1 MSFNYYENTNFVNN
15 RNRKRTLI
23 LDVEDGDGS
32 SHLGDGTEF
41 NIQLYEP
48 LRIDKHSEIYLDNFL
63 TFNSNITNT
72 ASSAAF
78 VLKINEFNM
87 NSNVAST
94 HGATTITSGD
104 TTRSVPGGQRL
115 FNSLIIPNE
124 HKDPSNNH
132 TTVVHKGKK
141 FNYVC
146 DINPQTIT
154 RLSGTIT
161 DLSGSPI
168 FHGAEIGGRFTYA
181 LTGIVENLVFSP
193 GVSSPLQPTDAIT
206 GITLGSNP
214 PTSVTGNILFSTDD
228 NASTIHF
235 ALAQDLDDGAIP
247 TGNFNSSAGS
257 IVFSL
262 TRGVSTFTVTLTN
275 AGNPNIQ
282 LIKGDG
288 RFIAEFSIVSRE

>member
-72 ASSAAF
+72 SSSAAF

-94 HGATTITSGD
+94 DGITTVTSGNSP
-104 TTRSVPGGQRL
+104 TTSRTFPGGQNI
-115 FNSLIIPNE
+115 FNGLIIPNE

-181 LTGIVENLVFSP
+181 LTGIVENIAFTAPP
-193 GVSSPLQPTDAIT
+193 GPSPLQPTDQIT
-206 GITLGSNP
+206 GISLGT
-214 PTSVTGNILFSTDD
+214 TSLTVNGNILFSTD
-228 NASTIHF
+228 NTASTIHF
-235 ALAQDLDDGAIP
+235 TLAQDLD
-247 TGNFNSSAGS
+247 TGDFNSSAGA
-257 IVFSL
+257 IVFNL
-262 TRGVSTFTVTLTN
+262 TRGGIPFNVTLTN
-275 AGNPNIQ
+275 AVDTNPNIQ

>member
-94 HGATTITSGD
+94 DGATIVSSGT

-154 RLSGTIT
+154 RLTGTIT

-168 FHGAEIGGRFTYA
+168 FHGAEIGSRFTYA

-193 GVSSPLQPTDAIT
+193 GVSSPLQPTDEIT
-206 GITLGSNP
+206 EI
-214 PTSVTGNILFSTDD
+214 SVNNINQGATGNILFSTDD

-235 ALAQDLDDGAIP
+235 ALTEDLNTD
-247 TGNFNSSAGS
+247 NFNSSAGA
-257 IVFSL
+257 IVFTL
-262 TRGVSTFTVTLTN
+262 TRGGSDFTVTLTN
-275 AGNPNIQ
+275 ASDTNPNIQ